1 MLLHNFYTTYIQRL
15 KLFVQLFERF
25 FNRIGLC
32 FSASFHSLNLFIM
45 SLLILIFAPITS
57 VLCQI

>member
-32 FSASFHSLNLFIM
+32 FSAFFQSLNLFIM
-45 SLLILIFAPITS
+45 SLFILMCALITS
-57 VLCQI
+57 DLCQT